1 MYFLCASAESVKF
14 DSYQSLKKL
23 TVSNFLIGS
32 IGSGVHGVT
41 RSLPTLPG
49 ETQLHRSPVQ
59 PNTTK
64 TQFPGT
70 VVASQVSK
78 S

>member
-1 MYFLCASAESVKF
+1 M
-14 DSYQSLKKL
+14 
-23 TVSNFLIGS
+23 IGS

-49 ETQLHRSPVQ
+49 GTQLHRLPVQ
-59 PNTTK
+59 PNTTN
-64 TQFPGT
+64 TRISGT
-70 VVASQVSK
+70 NIASQVSK